1 MSLTF
6 NIQNYKCFKSLSISL
21 GKITILAG
29 SNSVGKSS
37 VIQGLLLLRNAWET
51 KRDNFLPLIGPF
63 LLNLGGVKEILW
75 KDANDIDEIKFILKY
90 GKSNNPAFTTLKV
103 DRSQNEPMIQDV
115 NIPGEYPVGKN
126 TFYYLNAER
135 IGPRMN
141 YQYYSQKFPNTG
153 YRGEATFQLLL
164 TKIKHMIDEKRV
176 FHKTEDESRL
186 FLQQVKYWLEYI
198 IPGADFENALEIGR
212 SKEIEAS
219 INENL
224 PTNVGFGISYALPI
238 IVNGLI
244 AKEGSMFIVENPEAH
259 LHPSGQSRIGKFLAR
274 MAASG
279 LQVVVETHSEHVI
292 NGVRIAVLED
302 ELPHTDAVIN
312 FFQTNEKK
320 QVEVIEIGLN
330 TEADLTAFPKGFFDQ
345 TQQDLARIIQ
355 LKRGKR

>member
-1 MSLTF
+1 MKLL
-6 NIQNYKCFKSLSISL
+6 IQNFKCFQEQEISL

-37 VIQGLLLLRNAWET
+37 IIQSILLTRTAWEV
-51 KRDNFLPLIGPF
+51 KKDFPLPLVGPF
-63 LLNLGGVKEILW
+63 LLELGTATEILN
-75 KDANDIDEIKFILKY
+75 KVKGSTGEIKFIYKKENKQIAYVSL
-90 GKSNNPAFTTLKV
+90 GINREI
-103 DRSQNEPMIQDV
+103 DEPRITEV
-115 NIPGEYPVGKN
+115 NIPKDNILGKE

-135 IGPRMN
+135 IGPRLN
-141 YQYYSQKFPNTG
+141 YKKISQKFPHTG
-153 YRGEATFQLLL
+153 FKGEATFQLLL
-164 TKIKHMIDEKRV
+164 SGLDFEIEKKRAIIDSENDSY
-176 FHKTEDESRL
+176 F

-198 IPGADFENALEIGR
+198 IPGSNFNFAQPLGR
-212 SKEIEAS
+212 SKEIEAN

-292 NGVRIAVLED
+292 NGVRIATLVANDL
-302 ELPHTDAVIN
+302 LPGDAIIN
-312 FFQTNEKK
+312 YFSVQNKK
-320 QVEVIEIGLN
+320 VEVEEITIKPDG
-330 TEADLTAFPKGFFDQ
+330 DLTSWPVGFFDQ
-345 TQQDLARIIQ
+345 EQRDFAEMTKKLY
-355 LKRGKR
+355 GG